1 MNFNSDP
8 KIIFN
13 FLKTENR
20 KKIFIFG
27 SGSSINELSDINY
40 KEINQNFSIG
50 LNNWVF
56 HDFKTDLYL
65 IELGPDEF
73 ITKKLS

>member
-1 MNFNSDP
+1 M
-8 KIIFN
+8 I
-13 FLKTENR
+13 
-20 KKIFIFG
+20 
-27 SGSSINELSDINY
+27 SDINY

-65 IELGPDEF
+65 IELGPDESYNE
-73 ITKKLS
+73 KVS